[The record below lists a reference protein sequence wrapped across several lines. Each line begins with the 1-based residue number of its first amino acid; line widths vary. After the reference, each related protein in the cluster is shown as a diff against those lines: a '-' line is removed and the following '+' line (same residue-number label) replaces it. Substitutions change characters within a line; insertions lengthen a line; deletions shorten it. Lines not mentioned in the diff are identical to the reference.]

1 LSCLDNGAAAAA
13 AGVFRYLSTNLEFL
27 SRVNQRAADVVELLQ
42 LGYSSV
48 ESIGYRPERVPAFH
62 RISGAAWLTRFTWF
76 RVRRGW
82 VLSGLTAHMQDL
94 SWVNQRTADVIE
106 LLQFGYSSVEPI
118 CYCPERIPTFY
129 LVSGAAWFTWL
140 GVRWGWVLSGIT
152 IQTQGL
158 SRVNQRAADVVELL
172 QFGYSWTSDP
182 ETADIV
188 ILNTCSVRKT
198 AEQKAL
204 GFLGNL
210 KYRKKRDT
218 DLIVAVGGCLTQ
230 NPEVREFL
238 LKAPFVNVIFGT
250 RNFHRLPELLQ
261 EVQQGNK
268 RVVADERVD
277 LSGILPAYRADS
289 VKAYVTIMYGCNN
302 FCSYCIVP
310 YTRGREKSRPAE
322 EINEEVAGLAA
333 AGYKEVML
341 LGQNVNSYGR
351 GLDSDINFAKLL
363 EQLDEIVGIARIR
376 YMTSHP
382 RDFTDELIETIAS
395 SSKICEHFHLPIQSG
410 SNRILKL
417 MNRGYS
423 REKFIELTEKIRKRI
438 PESSITTDIIVGFP
452 GETEDDFQDTLD
464 LVEQV
469 KFDAAFTFL
478 YSPRQGTPAEKM
490 EEQISQDIKRDRM
503 IRLTDIQN
511 KITLEHNQVL
521 ENKVV
526 EVLVEG
532 RSKKDPERWSGRTRT
547 NKIVVFNEPD
557 EKDLTGELI
566 DVMINCARTWN
577 LVGTL
582 I

>member
-1 LSCLDNGAAAAA
+1 MEAKGTFNIWTSGCQMNEHDSEIMYAL
-13 AGVFRYLSTNLEFL
+13 LEK
-27 SRVNQRAADVVELLQ
+27 E
-42 LGYSSV
+42 
-48 ESIGYRPERVPAFH
+48 
-62 RISGAAWLTRFTWF
+62 
-76 RVRRGW
+76 
-82 VLSGLTAHMQDL
+82 
-94 SWVNQRTADVIE
+94 
-106 LLQFGYSSVEPI
+106 
-118 CYCPERIPTFY
+118 
-129 LVSGAAWFTWL
+129 
-140 GVRWGWVLSGIT
+140 
-152 IQTQGL
+152 
-158 SRVNQRAADVVELL
+158 
-172 QFGYSWTSDP
+172 GYSWTSDP

-557 EKDLTGELI
+557 E
-566 DVMINCARTWN
+566 N
-577 LVGTL
+577 
-582 I
+582 

>member
-1 LSCLDNGAAAAA
+1 
-13 AGVFRYLSTNLEFL
+13 
-27 SRVNQRAADVVELLQ
+27 
-42 LGYSSV
+42 
-48 ESIGYRPERVPAFH
+48 
-62 RISGAAWLTRFTWF
+62 
-76 RVRRGW
+76 
-82 VLSGLTAHMQDL
+82 M
-94 SWVNQRTADVIE
+94 
-106 LLQFGYSSVEPI
+106 
-118 CYCPERIPTFY
+118 
-129 LVSGAAWFTWL
+129 
-140 GVRWGWVLSGIT
+140 
-152 IQTQGL
+152 
-158 SRVNQRAADVVELL
+158 
-172 QFGYSWTSDP
+172 
-182 ETADIV
+182 
-188 ILNTCSVRKT
+188 
-198 AEQKAL
+198 
-204 GFLGNL
+204 
-210 KYRKKRDT
+210 
-218 DLIVAVGGCLTQ
+218 IVAVGGCLTQ

>member
-1 LSCLDNGAAAAA
+1 MEAKGTFNIWTSGCQMNEHDSEIMYAL
-13 AGVFRYLSTNLEFL
+13 LEK
-27 SRVNQRAADVVELLQ
+27 E
-42 LGYSSV
+42 
-48 ESIGYRPERVPAFH
+48 
-62 RISGAAWLTRFTWF
+62 
-76 RVRRGW
+76 
-82 VLSGLTAHMQDL
+82 
-94 SWVNQRTADVIE
+94 
-106 LLQFGYSSVEPI
+106 
-118 CYCPERIPTFY
+118 
-129 LVSGAAWFTWL
+129 
-140 GVRWGWVLSGIT
+140 
-152 IQTQGL
+152 
-158 SRVNQRAADVVELL
+158 
-172 QFGYSWTSDP
+172 GYSWTSDP

>member
-1 LSCLDNGAAAAA
+1 MEAKGTFNIWTSGCQMNEHDSEIMYAL
-13 AGVFRYLSTNLEFL
+13 LEK
-27 SRVNQRAADVVELLQ
+27 E
-42 LGYSSV
+42 
-48 ESIGYRPERVPAFH
+48 
-62 RISGAAWLTRFTWF
+62 
-76 RVRRGW
+76 
-82 VLSGLTAHMQDL
+82 
-94 SWVNQRTADVIE
+94 
-106 LLQFGYSSVEPI
+106 
-118 CYCPERIPTFY
+118 
-129 LVSGAAWFTWL
+129 
-140 GVRWGWVLSGIT
+140 
-152 IQTQGL
+152 
-158 SRVNQRAADVVELL
+158 
-172 QFGYSWTSDP
+172 GYSWTSDP

-547 NKIVVFNEPD
+547 NKIVVF
-557 EKDLTGELI
+557 
-566 DVMINCARTWN
+566 
-577 LVGTL
+577 
-582 I
+582 